1 LISTRLSLA
10 FVYISAT
17 AEPTRFSLPH
27 QSYWDMRFYSAF
39 TTSSIKSASI
49 YIKISSVYYTF
60 FHNIARLLIMFFN
73 QLHSFLF
80 SRIFMAGQSQ
90 YVYMYMQEYIGNF
103 LDFAIAICCN
113 DNRLSACIALPQV
126 SAIGTS
132 DSAGECSLLLALWN
146 VWQAGLIRIAI
157 DQKF

>member
-1 LISTRLSLA
+1 
-10 FVYISAT
+10 
-17 AEPTRFSLPH
+17 
-27 QSYWDMRFYSAF
+27 
-39 TTSSIKSASI
+39 
-49 YIKISSVYYTF
+49 
-60 FHNIARLLIMFFN
+60 MFFN

-132 DSAGECSLLLALWN
+132 DSAGECSLLLALRY